1 MDQRQWNLT
10 VIPRRD
16 VGAGLELTRLR
27 EPFGDPLQVVFE
39 PVRHEQRLA
48 VGRLDQVFEGVEF
61 ALMNYRGVASLVVDR
76 ARGQLQQLAQERGGV
91 RGVDDLLIEVEHHL
105 VTQLLIDPSLSW
117 FKVDDLRGDHELGQG
132 QIIGGA
138 YRQGDVTDRLVDLVL
153 STRCGLVGEDLLPV
167 ALIGDEPAVAVV
179 GDEPSEAMSFIQQTE
194 LRPQVHQPISCR
206 RSG

>member
-76 ARGQLQQLAQERGGV
+76 ARASCS
-91 RGVDDLLIEVEHHL
+91 
-105 VTQLLIDPSLSW
+105 SLPKSAAA
-117 FKVDDLRGDHELGQG
+117 FAASMTCSSRS
-132 QIIGGA
+132 
-138 YRQGDVTDRLVDLVL
+138 
-153 STRCGLVGEDLLPV
+153 ST
-167 ALIGDEPAVAVV
+167 
-179 GDEPSEAMSFIQQTE
+179 
-194 LRPQVHQPISCR
+194 ISSRNC
-206 RSG
+206 